1 MKGKPLPKRKPS
13 TVRFYMDADVLG
25 LAKVIS
31 KIRPDV
37 TYPGDPGGEI
47 RRRVRPPCPI
57 TDTETTDLIW
67 IPQVAQR
74 DWTII
79 TRDRNISRQPAERD
93 TVIAYNA
100 KLFVFIKPINKTF
113 DLWYQLE
120 VLMTRWRDIERLG
133 EEPGPFIYNVHR
145 TTVNKVWPAI

>member
-37 TYPGDPGGEI
+37 TYPGDPGGQI
-47 RRRVRPPCPI
+47 RRRVRSPCPI

-67 IPQVAQR
+67 IPQVAAALY
-74 DWTII
+74 
-79 TRDRNISRQPAERD
+79 SRPRKTLNWKTPTETLNEHLHSLKQG
-93 TVIAYNA
+93 TVA
-100 KLFVFIKPINKTF
+100 
-113 DLWYQLE
+113 
-120 VLMTRWRDIERLG
+120 
-133 EEPGPFIYNVHR
+133 
-145 TTVNKVWPAI
+145 TTP